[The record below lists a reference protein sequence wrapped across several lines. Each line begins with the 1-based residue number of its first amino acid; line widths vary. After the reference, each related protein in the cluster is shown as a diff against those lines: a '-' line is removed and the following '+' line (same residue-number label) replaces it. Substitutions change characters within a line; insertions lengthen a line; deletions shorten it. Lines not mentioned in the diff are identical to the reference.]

1 MKKKIICSILA
12 ILLLII
18 FILTF
23 NTDKAKIIRGN
34 MMYGTSNKCNTIEV
48 TTAEITHRICHI
60 CLHSFEGSSSEK
72 LCRECSQIT
81 NRCRVCGKSREV
93 LYSTIHYFSMGSRGI
108 KIYKNGDVFEDIEIE
123 EPNHKPEYKYLKT
136 LNIEE
141 MKNLEDI
148 LENDGDS
155 ENIKNSVLKLV
166 YGNSLLKKILYEI
179 R

>member
-1 MKKKIICSILA
+1 
-12 ILLLII
+12 
-18 FILTF
+18 
-23 NTDKAKIIRGN
+23 
-34 MMYGTSNKCNTIEV
+34 MYGTSNMCNTIEV

-60 CLHSFEGSSSEK
+60 CLHPFEGFSSEK

-166 YGNSLLKKILYEI
+166 YCNSLLKKILYEI

>member
-1 MKKKIICSILA
+1 
-12 ILLLII
+12 
-18 FILTF
+18 
-23 NTDKAKIIRGN
+23 
-34 MMYGTSNKCNTIEV
+34 
-48 TTAEITHRICHI
+48 
-60 CLHSFEGSSSEK
+60 
-72 LCRECSQIT
+72 
-81 NRCRVCGKSREV
+81 
-93 LYSTIHYFSMGSRGI
+93 MGSRGI